1 MFFYFLGEN
10 LLRGANMEK
19 YKQWMQHALDI
30 SRRAIGFTAPNPM
43 VGAVILDEQDNFLS
57 EGWHEKVGEAHAEI
71 NALRNA
77 GSLTK
82 GGTMIVTLEPCSH
95 FGKTPPCTQAIIKA
109 GINKVIIATLDP
121 NPLVAGQGVKQLQAA
136 GISVEIGLLEKKA
149 QRLNEVFFKWITKKQ
164 PFVAAKFAMTLDGKI
179 ATGTGDS
186 KWISCPLS
194 REYAHVLRT
203 TYAAILVGGNTVRI
217 DNPELTCRLVAGRN
231 PVRIILT
238 NSFNLPLDSKVFLA
252 DGVPTIIITTSGNE
266 NYEEFKK
273 IPNIEVVELPSKD
286 GKVILTELLDFLA
299 QRDLT
304 SVLVEGGSEIHA
316 GFLQAGLVDKVY
328 TIIAPKIIGGSTAKS
343 PVGDLGIDYMS
354 AALQLE
360 DLTVEKLQQDV
371 LITGYLKRGE

>member
-1 MFFYFLGEN
+1 
-10 LLRGANMEK
+10 MEK
-19 YKQWMQHALDI
+19 YKKWMQHALDI

-43 VGAVILDEQDNFLS
+43 VGAVILDEQDNFLA

-77 GSLTK
+77 GSLAK
-82 GGTMIVTLEPCSH
+82 GGTIIVTLEPCSH

-109 GINKVIIATLDP
+109 GITKVIIATLDP

-179 ATGTGDS
+179 ATGIGDS

-203 TYAAILVGGNTVRI
+203 TYAAILVGGNTIRI

-266 NYEEFKK
+266 NYEEFKE
-273 IPNIEVVELPSKD
+273 IPNIEVVELPSSD
-286 GKVILTELLDFLA
+286 GKVILTELMDFLA

-328 TIIAPKIIGGSTAKS
+328 AIIAPKIIGGSTAKS

>member
-19 YKQWMQHALDI
+19 YKKWMQHALDI

-43 VGAVILDEQDNFLS
+43 VGAVILDEQDNFLA

-77 GSLTK
+77 GSLAK
-82 GGTMIVTLEPCSH
+82 GGTIIVTLEPCSH

-109 GINKVIIATLDP
+109 GITKVIIATLDP

-179 ATGTGDS
+179 ATGIGDS

-203 TYAAILVGGNTVRI
+203 TYAAILVGGNTIRI
-217 DNPELTCRLVAGRN
+217 DNPELTCWLVAGRN

-266 NYEEFKK
+266 NYEEFKG
-273 IPNIEVVELPSKD
+273 IPNIEVVELPSSD
-286 GKVILTELLDFLA
+286 GKVILTELMDFLA

-328 TIIAPKIIGGSTAKS
+328 AIIAPKIIGGSTAKS